1 MVATKQ
7 IYSALQLTG
16 LMVQACDLQCPFP
29 VEGVTCRASYIYKC
43 PKADNGHQDA
53 MPWNGFRTVRGIL
66 GLSDCD
72 LESGLERIDFII
84 DPNYAE
90 LQCKDWTIEFHL
102 SSNDLPQISAYNRL
116 YVPTGT
122 PMGPFH
128 AIGEDRTSDLWR
140 MKGIVTFNGHEI
152 KESVVQFTIL
162 RKGLGVPKHYANLIK
177 NPATSKNQE
186 EDSLVSDFAF
196 TIVTE
201 EFDRISQ
208 HAVKWHE
215 IKLLKPSI
223 GK

>member
-1 MVATKQ
+1 
-7 IYSALQLTG
+7 
-16 LMVQACDLQCPFP
+16 
-29 VEGVTCRASYIYKC
+29 
-43 PKADNGHQDA
+43 
-53 MPWNGFRTVRGIL
+53 
-66 GLSDCD
+66 
-72 LESGLERIDFII
+72 
-84 DPNYAE
+84 
-90 LQCKDWTIEFHL
+90 
-102 SSNDLPQISAYNRL
+102 
-116 YVPTGT
+116 
-122 PMGPFH
+122 MGPFH

-215 IKLLKPSI
+215 IKITETFDWQI
-223 GK
+223 GLDIMQSMHLVLQKAQTVNNEFKYRIGF